1 MVWYKSKEVNIVGNI
16 KIELN
21 EKEEKSVLELL
32 ALGYHITKESGY
44 VQEKCKDYN
53 RAITKVFVL

>member
-32 ALGYHITKESGY
+32 ALG
-44 VQEKCKDYN
+44 
-53 RAITKVFVL
+53 

>member
-32 ALGYHITKESGY
+32 ALGYHIAKESGY
-44 VQEKCKDYN
+44 VPGKMQ
-53 RAITKVFVL
+53 RL